1 MSAQYQEQV
10 SIDAK
15 LIARAMKDEAFRNEL
30 LNNPEAAKAAV
41 EQEIGQKLPET
52 SQIRVVQESDDV
64 AYIIL
69 PAVASETEQLS
80 ETELEAVAAGA
91 LTLGSFPCIF
101 TICITTKNCPL

>member
-15 LIARAMKDEAFRNEL
+15 LIARAMKDEAFRTEL

-41 EQEIGQKLPET
+41 EQELGQKLPET
-52 SQIRVVQESDDV
+52 AQIRVVQESDDV

-69 PAVASETEQLS
+69 PATASETEQLS

-91 LTLGSFPCIF
+91 F
-101 TICITTKNCPL
+101 TIKVACSFFSICFTTNKCF